1 MSVAVTVGKR
11 ELKSGDVVSLLAGHN
26 LWPQLMEAMVIDKA
40 LRMVRCSEAEIGD
53 YYGAEVAADAA
64 FLEKKRA
71 QLLLEGANEGD
82 LDFFISRPVLLE
94 LFKKQR
100 FEPHVGSVFL
110 KLKAGMDKVLFS
122 LLRNKDHELIRE
134 LFFRLESG
142 EEQFESLA
150 ARYAEG
156 REALSG
162 GRLGPIEMQQL
173 NPALARVLST
183 ARPGVV
189 NPPVVIDGLGVIT
202 LLHEKV
208 PAKLDE
214 PMKQHLVNHL
224 FREWVKAETQA
235 FFY

>member
-11 ELKSGDVVSLLAGHN
+11 ELKVDDVVSMLAGHN
-26 LWPQLMEAMVIDKA
+26 LWPQLMEGMIVDRV
-40 LRMVRCSEAEIGD
+40 LRTLECSEEDIRL
-53 YYGAEVAADAA
+53 YYTAEVAADPV
-64 FLEKKRA
+64 FLEKKRT
-71 QLLLEGANEGD
+71 QLLLEGSREED
-82 LDFFISRPVLLE
+82 VDFFISRPVLLE
-94 LFKKQR
+94 LFKMRR
-100 FEPHVGSVFL
+100 FEPLVGSAFL

-142 EEQFESLA
+142 EESFASLA

-173 NPALARVLST
+173 NPALAAVLST

-189 NPPVVIDGLGVIT
+189 NPPVVIEGLGVIT
-202 LLHEKV
+202 LLHEKI

-214 PMKQHLVNHL
+214 PMKQHLLNQL
-224 FREWVKAETQA
+224 FREWVKAETLA

>member
-1 MSVAVTVGKR
+1 MSLAITVGKR
-11 ELKSGDVVSLLAGHN
+11 ELKSDDVVSLLAGHN
-26 LWPQLMEAMVIDKA
+26 LLPQLMEAMVVDRA
-40 LRMVRCSEAEIGD
+40 LRMVRYSEAEVLD
-53 YYGAEVAADAA
+53 FYAAEMAADAA

-71 QLLLEGANEGD
+71 RLLLEGAREKD
-82 LDFFISRPVLLE
+82 VDFFISRPLLLE
-94 LFKKQR
+94 LFRKQR
-100 FEPHVGSVFL
+100 FEPLVGSAFL

-122 LLRNKDHELIRE
+122 LLRNKNHELTRE

-142 EEQFESLA
+142 EEQFASLA
-150 ARYAEG
+150 SRYAEG

-162 GRLGPIEMQQL
+162 GRLGPIEMQKL

-183 ARPGVV
+183 ASPGVV
-189 NPPVVIDGLGVIT
+189 NPPVVIDGFGVIT

-224 FREWVKAETQA
+224 FREWVRAETQA